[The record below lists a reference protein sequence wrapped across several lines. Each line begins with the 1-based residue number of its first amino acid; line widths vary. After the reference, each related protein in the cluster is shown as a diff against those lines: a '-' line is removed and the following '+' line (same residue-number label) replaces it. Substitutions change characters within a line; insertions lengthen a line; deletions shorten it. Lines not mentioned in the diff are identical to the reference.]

1 MSFVSRPV
9 ARIGAPPLIVSGAA
23 LMSASTLLPAGLVR
37 TVLVLPLALLLPGWA
52 LLRAVTG
59 SSDRRDLGLVIG
71 LSAMLSIALF
81 VLIAL
86 AMSAGSVQLRV
97 RNFVIGLD
105 VVLAALALFVQ
116 ARESVTRSRTEP
128 AAKLT
133 DAVRSHAR
141 LPHRRIAVA
150 VAVVAVLGGTFAA
163 LLATYSSVRPVAAN
177 ENPWI
182 EVSLVGAPAHTDA
195 VLRRAP
201 GESVQLQ
208 VEVTNR
214 TRTAQKVRISLQIDG
229 STWRP
234 VESPVLGP
242 SAHAIEQVGLSAP
255 RQAGLHHVVLATEG
269 SAGLPSASVSTWI
282 RVGPQGG

>member
-1 MSFVSRPV
+1 MSSLSRSI
-9 ARIGAPPLIVSGAA
+9 ARIGAAPLIVLGAA
-23 LMSASTLLPAGLVR
+23 LMTLSTLLPAGPAR

-59 SSDRRDLGLVIG
+59 SSDRRDLGLAIG

-86 AMSAGSVQLRV
+86 AMSAGSVPLHA

-116 ARESVTRSRTEP
+116 ARERITWARTEST
-128 AAKLT
+128 AKLT
-133 DAVRSHAR
+133 DVVRSR
-141 LPHRRIAVA
+141 VRVPYRRIAVA

-177 ENPWI
+177 ENPWLQL
-182 EVSLVGAPAHTDA
+182 SLVGPPAHTDA
-195 VLRRAP
+195 VLTRSPR
-201 GESVQLQ
+201 ESVRLP

-229 STWRP
+229 GTWRL
-234 VESPVLGP
+234 VQSRVLGAGD
-242 SAHAIEQVGLSAP
+242 SAIEQVALSAP
-255 RQAGLHHVVLATEG
+255 RQAGLHHVAVAIEG
-269 SAGLPSASVSTWI
+269 TPGLTGASVGAWI
-282 RVGPQGG
+282 RVGAQRG